1 MKKIVTS
8 RLVLRNFM
16 VNDAKH
22 MLDYL
27 LNPRVNCFASKKL
40 ETIEEAINEAI
51 NRSNQ
56 DTSIAVCLK
65 DTGRLIG
72 DLFYNYEEP
81 DTYNIGWNFNIE
93 VEGKGYA
100 NESAAALLLHLFT
113 EKKARR
119 VYAYVEDDNI
129 RSRRLCEKL
138 GMRNEGC
145 FIEFISFVN
154 YPDGAPKYENTMQY
168 AILEKEWK
176 KLMGNKNE
184 ICQEKSESTID

>member
-27 LNPRVNCFASKKL
+27 LNPRVNCFASEKL

>member
-27 LNPRVNCFASKKL
+27 LNPRVNCFASEKL

-51 NRSNQ
+51 NRSNE

-72 DLFYNYEEP
+72 DLFCNYEEP

-100 NESAAALLLHLFT
+100 NESVAALLLYLFT

-119 VYAYVEDDNI
+119 VYAYVEDDNY
-129 RSRRLCEKL
+129 RSQRLCEKL

-145 FIEFISFVN
+145 FIEFITFVN
-154 YPDGAPKYENTMQY
+154 YPDGTPKYENTMQY

-176 KLMGNKNE
+176 NVMENKNE
-184 ICQEKSESTID
+184 ILQEKSESTIG